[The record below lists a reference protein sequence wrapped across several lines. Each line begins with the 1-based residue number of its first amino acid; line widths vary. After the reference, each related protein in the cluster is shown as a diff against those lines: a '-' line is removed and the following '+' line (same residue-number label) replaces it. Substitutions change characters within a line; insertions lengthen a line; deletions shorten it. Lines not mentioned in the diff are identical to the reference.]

1 MNEQKNQDVALD
13 AQQAELR
20 KVDEPI
26 KSPSKIKQA
35 LQTLISKASL
45 LPFLIILWV
54 VFAISTPSFAT
65 FRNLHTLLAATA
77 VIAVAAIGETLILL
91 TAGIDISVASVI
103 ACSAILSAYVMD
115 LTGGS
120 IVIGILV
127 ALGVGLVFGLF
138 NGFFVSKL
146 GLTPFVLTLGTH
158 LIARGIAFTVSK
170 GYAIRAPELVRKFG
184 RSDIFGLPSIAI
196 IAIVLMLV
204 FGFILSN
211 TTWGRHVMLIGA
223 NANAARYVGIRNPR
237 IIASVYV
244 LSGLLS
250 GVAGFLS
257 IANLGA
263 AIPGVGDPILLTII
277 GGVILGGTSMFG
289 GIGSMGKTA
298 IGVLLLA
305 TLTNG
310 LNLMG
315 YDFYDQLIA
324 QGIVIVIG
332 TALIVKFGQE
342 QQPA

>member
-1 MNEQKNQDVALD
+1 MDEQMTNAHQ
-13 AQQAELR
+13 ELQSESQE
-20 KVDEPI
+20 KP
-26 KSPSKIKQA
+26 KHKIA
-35 LQTLISKASL
+35 NFVRTVISKASL
-45 LPFLIILWV
+45 FPFLILLWI
-54 VFAISTPSFAT
+54 VFATASPSFAT
-65 FRNLHTLLAATA
+65 VRNMNTLLAATA

-103 ACSAILSAYVMD
+103 ACSAILSAYVMETTD
-115 LTGGS
+115 GNVLL
-120 IVIGILV
+120 GILV
-127 ALGVGLVFGLF
+127 ALGVGLVFGTF
-138 NGFFVSKL
+138 NGFFVAKL

-170 GYAIRAPELVRKFG
+170 GYAIRAPEVVRKFG
-184 RSDIFGLPSIAI
+184 RVDILGLPSIAI
-196 IAIVLMLV
+196 IAIALMLF
-204 FGFILSN
+204 FGFVLSK
-211 TTWGRHVMLIGA
+211 TTWGRHVTLIGA
-223 NANAARYVGIRNPR
+223 NVNAARYVGIRNTL
-237 IIASVYV
+237 IITSVYI

-257 IANLGA
+257 VANLGA

-298 IGVLLLA
+298 VGILLLA

-310 LNLMG
+310 LNLLG

-332 TALIVKFGQE
+332 TAIIVKFGQE
-342 QQPA
+342 RQPV